1 MSEEASGLLATASA
15 APETTAQQPDIAHT
29 QKPVEAATA
38 PTGDAWAGEMT
49 KNLYKD
55 GKPDYGLLPQKF
67 WEGNNPKLD
76 KALTAYSELEKKFAR
91 GDHKAPE
98 AYSMDVLKSAG
109 VPDDDPLA
117 GSFANWAKE
126 QGISQDAFNKLAQS
140 YLEVAGAQQA
150 QAKINIEQERQKLG
164 PQADRVI
171 EDMVGWAKGLVQKG
185 IWGPDDFDEF
195 KVMGGTA
202 QGLRALQK
210 VREFYGD
217 IQKIPVSPQDPAGR
231 PSKEELQAM
240 VGDPRYAKD
249 PAFRMKVE
257 RLFEETYG

>member
-1 MSEEASGLLATASA
+1 MSDEASGLLATASA
-15 APETTAQQPDIAHT
+15 APETPAQQPEISHV
-29 QKPVEAATA
+29 QKPVEAPSA
-38 PTGDAWAGEMT
+38 PSGDAWVGDLS
-49 KNLYKD
+49 KNLYRD
-55 GKPDYGLLPQKF
+55 GKPNFDMLPQKY
-67 WEGNNPKLD
+67 WEGNNPRLD
-76 KALTAYSELEKKFAR
+76 KALEARAELEKKFSR

-98 AYSMDVLKSAG
+98 TYSLDVLKTAG
-109 VPDDDPLA
+109 IPDDDPLA

-126 QGISQDAFNKLAQS
+126 QGISQDAFNKLAAS
-140 YLEVAGAQQA
+140 YLEVAGAQAQQA
-150 QAKINIEQERQKLG
+150 QINVEAEKQKLG
-164 PQADRVI
+164 PNADRVI

-185 IWGPDDFDEF
+185 IWGPDDFEEF
-195 KVMGGTA
+195 KIMGGTA

-217 IQKIPVSPQDPAGR
+217 IQKIPVAPQDPAGR

-257 RLFEETYG
+257 RLFEEAYG